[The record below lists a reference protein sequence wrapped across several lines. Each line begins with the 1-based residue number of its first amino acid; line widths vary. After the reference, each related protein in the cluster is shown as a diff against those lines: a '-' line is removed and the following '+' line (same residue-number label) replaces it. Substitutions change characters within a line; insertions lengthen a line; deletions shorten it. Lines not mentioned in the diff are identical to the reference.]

1 MRIVTDQIGQD
12 QMASDRDG
20 FGLVAARGRE
30 HLGHDV
36 LERFA
41 ADEIRAHS
49 MPPPALASRSA

>member
-1 MRIVTDQIGQD
+1 
-12 QMASDRDG
+12 MASDRDG

-36 LERFA
+36 LEGFA